1 MGFRRQAR
9 ELALQALF
17 AFDMD
22 KNFFADYHGEFGA
35 LGLDH
40 QNDLKEANLSEDHK
54 QKIDLDDRFFNNNL
68 DAFCDINEGTL
79 NENIKPFFLE
89 LVKGATTNNLE
100 IDALLNKYSKHWKL
114 SRMPIVD
121 RNIMR
126 IAVFEFLEHKDIPFS
141 VTINEAVE
149 IGKKYGTR
157 DSGSFI
163 NGVLDRIK
171 TAI

>member
-1 MGFRRQAR
+1 MGDRRQAR

-17 AFDMD
+17 FFDMD
-22 KNFFADYHGEFGA
+22 KSDP
-35 LGLDH
+35 D
-40 QNDLKEANLSEDHK
+40 QSLK
-54 QKIDLDDRFFNNNL
+54 
-68 DAFCDINEGTL
+68 AFCANNEEKLTQGV
-79 NENIKPFFLE
+79 KPFFLD
-89 LVKGATTNNLE
+89 LVKGVKENGSQ
-100 IDALLNKYSKHWKL
+100 IDALLNKYSKNWKI
-114 SRMPIVD
+114 SRMPVVD

-126 IAVFEFLEHKDIPFS
+126 IAIFEFLKHSDIPPS

-171 TAI
+171 SLEGF